1 MPGTGNT
8 RTRLRVG
15 GLLCVALFATTAAP
29 AVAQQTVTLKSALS
43 RTLSAEPTVQ
53 ANQARQFGAGYGVA
67 QAGRRLNPSIGV
79 EAENFA
85 GSGAYRNGRSTEA
98 TVFFEQKVELGG
110 KREARTGVAASE
122 ATAVKARG
130 VVALLDRL
138 RDVELAYADALF
150 ADAQARVARERL
162 SYARSI
168 REEISRRAEA
178 GREASFSLTRAD
190 AQVALDQLAVEQAD
204 AAARITRSTLGAFWK
219 GSASFRLDPGAFRST
234 ASTSP
239 EEGSNPEIAL
249 LAAEREAAAAR
260 LSLAIANASPDPA
273 FRVGVRRLQDTR
285 DTAVIAGI
293 SIPLQIFDNN
303 SAAIA
308 QAQEQRRAAE
318 FDSSALRMV
327 VRREAMRLHQEMQ
340 AAAREAARVRSN
352 VIPTAEKAV
361 GMIRDGLERGGFSY
375 VELADAQRLLNDA
388 KQLEITTLKKFHTD
402 RAALARLTGRHARAF
417 NLAGTSK

>member
-1 MPGTGNT
+1 MPGTGNAQ
-8 RTRLRVG
+8 TRLRVG
-15 GLLCVALFATTAAP
+15 GLLCVALFATAAAP
-29 AVAQQTVTLKSALS
+29 AVAQQTITLKSALS
-43 RTLSAEPTVQ
+43 RTLGAEPTVQ
-53 ANQARQFGAGYGVA
+53 ANQARQLGAGYGVM
-67 QAGRRLNPSIGV
+67 QAGRRLNPSVGV

-98 TVFFEQKVELGG
+98 TLFLEQTIELGG
-110 KREARTGVAASE
+110 KRQARTGVAASE

-138 RDVELAYADALF
+138 RDVELAYAEALF
-150 ADAQARVARERL
+150 ADAQMRVARERL

-168 REEISRRAEA
+168 REEIARRTEA
-178 GREASFSLTRAD
+178 GGEASFSLTRAE
-190 AQVALDQLAVEQAD
+190 AQVALEQLAVEQAD

-219 GSASFRLDPGAFRST
+219 GGASFRLDPGAFRST

-239 EEGSNPEIAL
+239 EEGSSPEIAL

-260 LSLAIANASPDPA
+260 LSLAIANASPDLA

-285 DTAVIAGI
+285 DTAVIAGV
-293 SIPLQIFDNN
+293 SIPLQVFDNN
-303 SAAIA
+303 SAAIS

-318 FDSSALRMV
+318 FDASALRMA

-340 AAAREAARVRSN
+340 AAAREAARVRAT
-352 VIPTAEKAV
+352 VIPPAEKAV

-388 KQLEITTLKKFHTD
+388 KTLEITALRKFHTD

-417 NLAGTSK
+417 NLAGISK

>member
-1 MPGTGNT
+1 MPGIGLS

-15 GLLCVALFATTAAP
+15 GLLCVALFVSPAAP
-29 AVAQQTVTLKSALS
+29 AIAQNVTLKSALS
-43 RTLSAEPTVQ
+43 RTLAAEPTVQ
-53 ANQARQFGAGYGVA
+53 ANQSRQLGAQYGVA
-67 QAGRRLNPSIGV
+67 QAGRRLNPSVGV

-98 TVFFEQKVELGG
+98 TLFLEQTLEFGG
-110 KREARTGVAASE
+110 KRQARAGVANSE
-122 ATAVKARG
+122 ATAIKVRG
-130 VVALLDRL
+130 IVALLDRL

-150 ADAQARVARERL
+150 ADAQLRLARERL

-168 REEISRRAEA
+168 REEIARRAEA

-190 AQVALDQLAVEQAD
+190 AQVSLDQLSVEQAD
-204 AAARITRSTLGAFWK
+204 AAARIARTTLGAFWK
-219 GSASFRLDPGAFRST
+219 GGGSFRLDPGAFRST
-234 ASTSP
+234 GSTSP

-260 LSLAIANASPDPA
+260 LSLAIANASPNPA

-285 DTAVIAGI
+285 DTAIVAGV

-303 SAAIA
+303 SAAVS

-318 FDSSALRMV
+318 FDSAALRMA
-327 VRREAMRLHQEMQ
+327 VRREAMRLHSEML
-340 AAAREAARVRSN
+340 ASAREASRVRTN

-361 GMIRDGLERGGFSY
+361 AMIRDGLDRGGFSY

-388 KQLEITTLKKFHTD
+388 KQIEITTLKKFHMD
-402 RAALARLTGRHARAF
+402 RAALTRLTGRHGRAF
-417 NLAGTSK
+417 NLAGITK

>member
-8 RTRLRVG
+8 WTRLRVG
-15 GLLCVALFATTAAP
+15 GLLCVALIATTAAP
-29 AVAQQTVTLKSALS
+29 AVAQQTITLKSALS

-53 ANQARQFGAGYGVA
+53 ANQSRQLGAGYGA
-67 QAGRRLNPSIGV
+67 TQAGRRLNPSIGV
-79 EAENFA
+79 EVENFA

-98 TVFFEQKVELGG
+98 TVLFEQKIELGG
-110 KREARTGVAASE
+110 KREARTGVAVSE

-150 ADAQARVARERL
+150 TDAQLRVAKERL

-168 REEISRRAEA
+168 REEIARRAEA

-190 AQVALDQLAVEQAD
+190 AQVALEQLNVEQAD
-204 AAARITRSTLGAFWK
+204 AAARIARSTLGAFWK
-219 GSASFRLDPGAFRST
+219 GSGTFRLDAGAFRST

-260 LSLAIANASPDPA
+260 LSLAIANASVDPA

-285 DTAVIAGI
+285 DTAVVAGV

-303 SAAIA
+303 AAAIS

-318 FDSSALRMV
+318 FDSTALRMA

-361 GMIRDGLERGGFSY
+361 GMIRDALERGAFSY
-375 VELADAQRLLNDA
+375 VELADAQRVLNDA
-388 KQLEITTLKKFHTD
+388 KLLEITTLRKFHTD

-417 NLAGTSK
+417 NLAGMSK